1 MNNMTWNENLE
12 FPTNIINLLIPI
24 FKNTSWKLKN
34 GENTFI
40 FGIQTDKGVYKIEV
54 PLEHWNKFEVEVVSE
69 IELNKE
75 IDLQT
80 LLDSFNYENIYSW
93 KNYTQPLK
101 LELEKLRIVL
111 EKYKEVSLNIKN
123 ISEYVIIAGIFLELD
138 CKYWE
143 YCNALYTFDD
153 LKEDIFTVSIEE
165 IIIKNLHKLYLNTML
180 QYNWTQ
186 EIYLRERSRTEHI
199 KYIDTLRTL
208 YSKIHGIFVK
218 ETMKYKM
225 NYFEYSDYKF
235 NYRRTQFDDI
245 LKIQDKVDPSISKYV
260 TKAHEFFIDE
270 GFFIKQ
276 DELEKI
282 VASLL
287 H

>member
-1 MNNMTWNENLE
+1 MDNMTWNKNLE

-24 FKNTSWKLKN
+24 FKNTSWKFKN

-40 FGIQTDKGVYKIEV
+40 FGIQTDKGTYKTEV
-54 PLEHWNKFEVEVVSE
+54 PMEYWNLFGIAVAEEVELS
-69 IELNKE
+69 NE
-75 IDLQT
+75 IDLET
-80 LLDSFNYENIYSW
+80 LLNSLSYKNIYNW
-93 KNYTQPLK
+93 KNQIQPLK
-101 LELEKLRIVL
+101 VELEKLRIVL

-123 ISEYVIIAGIFLELD
+123 VSDYVIIAGIFLELD

-153 LKEDIFTVSIEE
+153 LKEDIFIISIED
-165 IIIKNLHKLYLNTML
+165 IIIKNLHKLHLNMML
-180 QYNWTQ
+180 KYNWTQ
-186 EIYLRERSRTEHI
+186 EIYLKERSRTECI

-235 NYRRTQFDDI
+235 NYRQTQFDDV
-245 LKIQDKVDPSISKYV
+245 LKIQDKVDPSISKYI
-260 TKAHEFFIDE
+260 TKAHEFLIDE
-270 GFFIKQ
+270 GFFINS
-276 DELEKI
+276 DELKKI